1 MSDEE
6 KRGPGRPP
14 KPAQE
19 PAPEMVQALV
29 LRDYWTAADEAG
41 RVRAGT
47 VVEVTKDDLI
57 IGLERGTLKRH
68 EG

>member
-1 MSDEE
+1 MSEEE

-19 PAPEMVQALV
+19 PTVRALV
-29 LRDYWTAADEAG
+29 MRDFWPTEDN

-47 VVEVTKDDLI
+47 VIDVTKDDLI
-57 IGLERGTLKRH
+57 AGLESGILARAPA
-68 EG
+68 ED

>member
-1 MSDEE
+1 MSEEE

-14 KPAQE
+14 KAAQE
-19 PAPEMVQALV
+19 STVRALV
-29 LRDYWTAADEAG
+29 MRDFWPTEDN

-47 VVEVTKDDLI
+47 VIDVTKDDLI
-57 IGLERGTLKRH
+57 AGLETGILARAPA